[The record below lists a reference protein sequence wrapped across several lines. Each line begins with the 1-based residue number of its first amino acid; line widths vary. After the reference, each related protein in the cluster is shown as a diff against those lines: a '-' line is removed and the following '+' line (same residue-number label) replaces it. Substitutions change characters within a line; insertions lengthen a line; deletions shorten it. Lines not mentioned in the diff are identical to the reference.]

1 MTKVLYLILNYKTYS
16 DTIRV
21 TNELLQTAREDF
33 KILIVDNASP
43 NESFEAM
50 SKAFA
55 DNDIV
60 EVIMS
65 PENGG
70 YAKGNNFGLKY
81 AHKFNPLYVC
91 IINNDVH
98 FSWDTVDAMCDI
110 YEKVDNPA
118 LISPVQKLPGGKC
131 PDFIEFKVPDLFYD
145 LRMNTIFCKP
155 KFHKYFSN
163 TRWPN
168 VQKVGYLPGALL
180 FTKYSVFEKLGFFDE
195 STFLFC
201 EERFMGRA
209 VEQAG
214 LNNYVIFD
222 LEYIHEH
229 SKTINSEASSRKQ
242 RQFIHEGRKKY
253 YDRYSRFP
261 LLSKSM
267 LTMSYLF
274 HEVELLLIRLI
285 KG

>member
-81 AHKFNPLYVC
+81 AQKFNPLYVC

-110 YEKVDNPA
+110 YEKVDSPA

-145 LRMNTIFCKP
+145 LRMNTVFCKP

-201 EERFMGRA
+201 EERFTGRA

-229 SKTINSEASSRKQ
+229 SKTVNSEASSRKQ
-242 RQFIHEGRKKY
+242 RQLIHEGRKKY

-261 LLSKSM
+261 LLSKSI
-267 LTMSYLF
+267 LTVSYLF

-285 KG
+285 KE